1 MAGKKV
7 AKKSA
12 SAKRVTMHDIAKLAS
27 VSLGTVSHVI
37 NGKVSVSEEVRK
49 RVQNAIDELGYR
61 PNHLSRALRTNRTNI
76 IGMVIPD
83 ITNPFFPSV
92 VRGVEDVAFA
102 ANYRLLLCN
111 ADNDVNKEAAYLD
124 DLRAFMPAGI
134 ILIPSQ
140 DHKMSWTESYPLVC
154 IDRPPAD
161 WPGDSVTVQNFEG
174 GYAAG
179 KHLIQL
185 GHEVIGVLRGPTNVV
200 TANERI
206 KGFTKALKEHGLQLS
221 PEYVQES
228 LFNQESGYLCAMR
241 LLRMVPRPTALF
253 AGNDLIAVGALSA
266 VKASKL
272 RCPEDVSIV
281 SFDGMSFTEFTDPT
295 LTSIVQPSY
304 QLGHAAARLL
314 LDRIEGDTS
323 EARHLVLK
331 TELKIRDSTQ
341 APQPKSPSSSKSK
354 R

>member
-1 MAGKKV
+1 MADNKAEKK
-7 AKKSA
+7 AA
-12 SAKRVTMHDIAKLAS
+12 STGRVTMHDIARRAN

-37 NGKVSVSEEVRK
+37 NRKVTVSEDVRQ
-49 RVQNAIDELGYR
+49 RVQEAIRELGYQ

-111 ADNDVNKEAAYLD
+111 ADNDAAKETAYLN

-134 ILIPSQ
+134 ILIPSN
-140 DHKMSWTESYPLVC
+140 DHKVTWSESYPLVC
-154 IDRPPAD
+154 IDRPPAE
-161 WPGDSVTVQNFEG
+161 WPGDSVTVENFEG

-179 KHLIQL
+179 AHLAQL
-185 GHEVIGVLRGPTNVV
+185 GHKTVGILRGPANVV
-200 TANERI
+200 TSTERV
-206 KGFTKALKEHGLQLS
+206 KGFTKALAERGVQIS

-228 LFNQESGYLCAMR
+228 HFDQESGYQSAMR
-241 LLRMVPRPTALF
+241 LLRLVPRPTAIF

-266 VKASKL
+266 IKAAKL
-272 RCPEDVSIV
+272 RCPEDVSLV
-281 SFDGMSFTEFTDPT
+281 SFDGLSFADFTDPA
-295 LTSIVQPSY
+295 LTTVVQPSY
-304 QLGHAAARLL
+304 QIGLAAGRLL
-314 LDRIEGDTS
+314 LERINGDQS
-323 EARHLVLK
+323 APRNVVMK

-341 APQPKSPSSSKSK
+341 APSSSN
-354 R
+354 